1 MGACHKE
8 KYTYTKEKCIISPKK
23 LFLYKYRNNFFICTM
38 LFWYLTDGKRCKKL
52 FLIEEG
58 VEMSWKRQNQEI
70 VMTSDFYFM
79 LEYIAEQ
86 TGWIGKTISD
96 IE

>member
-1 MGACHKE
+1 
-8 KYTYTKEKCIISPKK
+8 
-23 LFLYKYRNNFFICTM
+23 M
-38 LFWYLTDGKRCKKL
+38 LFWYLTDGDWIWKRDEKMYTKML
-52 FLIEEG
+52 
-58 VEMSWKRQNQEI
+58 WKRQNQKI

>member
-1 MGACHKE
+1 M
-8 KYTYTKEKCIISPKK
+8 
-23 LFLYKYRNNFFICTM
+23 
-38 LFWYLTDGKRCKKL
+38 
-52 FLIEEG
+52 IEEG